1 MFVQRNDVRSIKTY
15 VHERLKEHFSQT
27 EIKIIV
33 RDCVC
38 RRLGLSFS
46 DYLLSD
52 DHLLSESDLL
62 YFRSVVKRLIDSEPF
77 QYISKNVLFC
87 GLELYIAPGAL
98 IPRPE
103 TEELVDWIS
112 KTYQTNQTLSILDVC
127 SGSGCIV
134 FGLENS
140 FVNASVKAIELSGE
154 ACAVWTVNKE
164 RLKSNAELLKKNVLD
179 PFEWQAIEEGSLD
192 IIVSN
197 PPYITTLEK
206 NSVAKNVLDYEP
218 HMALFV
224 SSEDP
229 LQFYKA
235 ILLNGFSKLRPR
247 GSFYFELNPSFAE
260 EIILLMEELNLVNIT
275 LRKDLQGKDR
285 MLMGQKP

>member
-27 EIKIIV
+27 EIKMIV
-33 RDCVC
+33 RECVC

-52 DHLLSESDLL
+52 GHLLSESDLL
-62 YFRSVVKRLIDSEPF
+62 YFRAVVKRLLAGEPF
-77 QYISKNVLFC
+77 QYIIESVHFAGLDLF
-87 GLELYIAPGAL
+87 IAKGAL

-103 TEELVDWIS
+103 TEELLDWIL
-112 KTYQTNQTLSILDVC
+112 KTHQTKQTLSILDVC
-127 SGSGCIV
+127 SGSGCIA

-140 FVNASVKAIELSGE
+140 VVNASVTAIELSGE
-154 ACAVWTVNKE
+154 ACAVWSVNKK
-164 RLKSNAELLKKNVLD
+164 RLKSNAELLKKNVLN
-179 PFEWQAIEEGSLD
+179 PVEWQEIEERSLD
-192 IIVSN
+192 LIVSN
-197 PPYITTLEK
+197 PPYITKLES
-206 NSVAKNVLDYEP
+206 NSIAKNVLDNEP

-224 SSEDP
+224 SSDDP
-229 LQFYKA
+229 LQFYRA
-235 ILLNGFSKLRPR
+235 ILLNGLSKLRR
-247 GSFYFELNPSFAE
+247 GGSFYFELNPLFAE
-260 EIILLMEELNLVNIT
+260 EIILLMDELNLVNIT